1 MADALFGEDTVI
13 AIREGNA
20 VVFKQVFDACYED
33 LCRYAFSI
41 LRDADEAEDV
51 VQSMFV
57 KLWERRQE
65 LDIKHALKSYLFR
78 AVYNQCINQLEH
90 KSVKNKYQSYSLKNT
105 SDYVQLPEVFKH
117 ELDDKIKQAIDAL
130 PNQCRV
136 IFIMS
141 RYEEMRYSEIAEKL
155 NLSVN
160 TIQNQVCKALKILR
174 EELKEIIV

>member
-1 MADALFGEDTVI
+1 MADVLFGEDTVI
-13 AIREGNA
+13 AIRGGNA
-20 VVFKQVFDACYED
+20 IVFKQVFDSCYEG

-65 LDIKHALKSYLFR
+65 LDIRHALKSYLFR
-78 AVYNQCINQLEH
+78 AVYNQCMNHLDH
-90 KSVKNKYQSYSLKNT
+90 KSVKSKYQSYSLRNET
-105 SDYVQLPEVFKH
+105 DVQLPEVFQH
-117 ELDDKIKQAIDAL
+117 ELDDKIKRAIDAL

-141 RYEEMRYSEIAEKL
+141 RYEEMKYSEIADKL